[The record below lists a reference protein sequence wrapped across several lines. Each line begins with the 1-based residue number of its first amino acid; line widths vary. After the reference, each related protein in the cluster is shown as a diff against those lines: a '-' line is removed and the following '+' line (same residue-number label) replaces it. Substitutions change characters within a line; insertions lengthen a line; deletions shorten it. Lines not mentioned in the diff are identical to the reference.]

1 MSGIDVNINAIL
13 HYANPMWFVAQAA
26 VKSAFSYSHVAFWAG
41 SGVAFCLI
49 EMLLPKSLGK
59 RYRFVALILGI
70 TALIVA
76 VLVWRAQ
83 RMAGFNWQ
91 IVYWMGLS
99 TACVIWV
106 RPMLLKGK
114 GSSTVVPD
122 AMEAKTLTEILPGQ
136 IGRVIYEG
144 TSWQATCEGSAGAI
158 PPYQKVYVLR
168 REGNTLIVVP
178 ENLFH
183 P

>member
-26 VKSAFSYSHVAFWAG
+26 AKSAISYGDVVFWFG
-41 SGVAFCLI
+41 SGIVFCLI
-49 EMLLPKSLGK
+49 ELFLPKSLAK
-59 RYRFVALILGI
+59 RYRLVAMILGI
-70 TALIVA
+70 TSLIVA
-76 VLVWRAQ
+76 VLVWRSQ
-83 RMAGFNWQ
+83 RMAEFNWQ

-136 IGRVIYEG
+136 IGRVVYEG
-144 TSWQATCEGSAGAI
+144 TSWQATCEGSAGPI